1 MSTANAAANR
11 RHFSRVAF
19 HAPGQLVC
27 AGGTDDIVVL
37 DLSLKGALLRRKP
50 PAPALPVGGNCTL
63 RVRLGELDAV
73 IRMQGTVAHVDGPF
87 LGLACNNIDLDS
99 ATHLRRLV
107 ELNIGKP
114 QLLERE
120 LAALIGEE

>member
-1 MSTANAAANR
+1 MSAATAANR

-19 HAPGQLVC
+19 HAPGQLVS
-27 AGGTDDIVVL
+27 AGGTDDIVIL

-50 PAPALPVGGNCTL
+50 PTPELPVGGNCTL
-63 RVRLGELDAV
+63 RVRLGEVDAV

-87 LGLACNNIDLDS
+87 LGLACSSIDLDS
-99 ATHLRRLV
+99 VTHLRRLV
-107 ELNIGKP
+107 ELNTGKP